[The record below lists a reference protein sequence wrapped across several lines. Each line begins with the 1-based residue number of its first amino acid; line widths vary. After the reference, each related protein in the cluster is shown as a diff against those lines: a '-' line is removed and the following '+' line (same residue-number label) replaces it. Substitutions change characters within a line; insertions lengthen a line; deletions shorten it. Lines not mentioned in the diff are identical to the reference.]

1 MEQRRGEVEGREKR
15 SSCLAAIK
23 ESVCLR
29 VKAVKVTR
37 DRRHHRSMYAIHLLP
52 CVLYSRR
59 VACQA
64 SPIGVTFSKY
74 HWRGVRT
81 GTRCR
86 ITCDT
91 IFLTFTS
98 LSPSLSL
105 WLQLVALL
113 SGIKSYPPQVFNL
126 YKPRISFLR

>member
-1 MEQRRGEVEGREKR
+1 M
-15 SSCLAAIK
+15 AAIK

-37 DRRHHRSMYAIHLLP
+37 DRRHHRSMYAIHLP

-64 SPIGVTFSKY
+64 RPIGVTFSKY

-91 IFLTFTS
+91 IFLAFTS
-98 LSPSLSL
+98 LSLP
-105 WLQLVALL
+105 L
-113 SGIKSYPPQVFNL
+113 SGSNSWLFFRASNHILFKYSTFTNPGYLFFCRLSDRPAWSVHPF
-126 YKPRISFLR
+126 KD